1 MSTEPKLS
9 FESILD
15 LQQEALTK
23 IHNAKRT
30 YILQEGWTCTDEMRW
45 SKGPFS
51 KFSIAEAFDVEVR
64 YKRDGGKFPT
74 RLKSKEEED
83 ED

>member
-1 MSTEPKLS
+1 MSTALP
-9 FESILD
+9 FEEILTIQRES
-15 LQQEALTK
+15 LMK
-23 IHNAKRT
+23 IYQAKRDFVVA
-30 YILQEGWTCTDEMRW
+30 EGWSKSDETRW

-51 KFSIAEAFDVEVR
+51 NMSISEAFDVEVR